1 MFMGQYR
8 HSLDEKNRL
17 TVPAKFRDGLG
28 LSSILTKGFDGALA
42 IYTESEWANLLSQLA
57 TMDTNSADVRK
68 HIRTITATAVPCE
81 WDKQGRMVIPSHL
94 VKLAGITKDCVL
106 IGVQNH
112 VEVWSLPAW
121 ERYYEEASRDFEA
134 IAEGLAHHG
143 I

>member
-8 HSLDEKNRL
+8 HTLDEKNRL

-28 LSSILTKGFDGALA
+28 MSAIMTKGFDGALA
-42 IYTESEWANLLSQLA
+42 IYTELEWTHLLTQLSA
-57 TMDTNSADVRK
+57 MDTNSADVRK
-68 HIRTITATAVPCE
+68 HVRTITATAVTCE
-81 WDKQGRMVIPSHL
+81 WDKQGRMVIPTHL
-94 VKLAGITKDCVL
+94 LQLAGIAKECIL

-112 VEVWSLPAW
+112 VEVWSPSAW
-121 ERYYEEASRDFEA
+121 DRYYEEASRDFEA